1 MKAKNYWNDIKESS
15 NNTNK
20 SYDYS
25 NPNNYW
31 ESVFIQNNKR

>member
-1 MKAKNYWNDIKESS
+1 MKTKNYWNNIKDSAKSTNS
-15 NNTNK
+15 N
-20 SYDYS
+20 YDYS